1 MRGQIEIGDKMMDFE
16 ASAMTDHMVDH
27 IFGINLGYAIQH
39 VDGNEDK
46 LPDLI
51 RKIAFVMNKRAILGG
66 WRKVESL
73 TQDDFYDWL
82 DGIESYELEI
92 KGAEILA
99 LYAQNKKTS
108 VSPKNMTSPQAE

>member
-1 MRGQIEIGDKMMDFE
+1 MRGQIEIGGKLMDFE

-39 VDGNEDK
+39 VDGNEEK

-51 RKIAFVMNKRAILGG
+51 RKVSFVMNKRAILGG
-66 WRKVESL
+66 WRAVENL
-73 TQDDFYDWL
+73 TLDDYYDWL
-82 DGIESYELEI
+82 DEIDSYELENN
-92 KGAEILA
+92 GSEILS

-108 VSPKNMTSPQAE
+108 VSPKNTKNPQAE